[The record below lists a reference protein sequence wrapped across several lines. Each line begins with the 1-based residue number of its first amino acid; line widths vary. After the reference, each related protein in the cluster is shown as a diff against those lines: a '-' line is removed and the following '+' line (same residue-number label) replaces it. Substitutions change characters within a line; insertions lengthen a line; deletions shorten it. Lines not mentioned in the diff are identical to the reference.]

1 MACWVSPL
9 KLANFPN
16 ARFSQVGPPEKP
28 NNTSGAQPNLPK
40 TGFFVQAIIKLN
52 FLYIK
57 FWDKI
62 LFMEPIEEVTL
73 LYGITKALNEHLDLK
88 KSLYKVMD
96 LLSSSMNM
104 VRGTIT
110 ILNPL
115 RNEINIEV
123 AHGMPRNAMQRVKY
137 KLGEGI
143 TGRVIETGKAV
154 AIPKISEEPLF
165 LDRTG
170 SRKKKKGQDHSFIC
184 VPVKKG
190 KQVIGALSVDRP
202 FDKSYSLKSGQKLL
216 SVVATML
223 ASHVIKLETI
233 RLEKEHLKEENRRLQ
248 NVLKDKYSIGNI
260 IGNSNKMRE
269 VFQMISQVSK
279 SNATVLIRGESGTG
293 KELVANSIHYNSH
306 REKNPFIKVNCAALP
321 ATLIESEL
329 FGHEK
334 GSFTGAIKQKIGKFE
349 LAHKG
354 TIFLDEIGSID
365 LEVQANLLRI
375 LQEKEF
381 ERVGGQRTIK
391 TDVRI
396 IAATNKNLERSVEEE
411 TFRSDLYYRLNV
423 FPIYLPPLRERKTD
437 ILLLADF
444 FLEKY
449 AVENSKDIKRF
460 STPAIDML
468 MEYHWPGNVRELE
481 NCIERAVLLCEE
493 GVIHSYHLPPTLQT
507 GKESDTVPALS
518 LEDAIANLEREMII
532 DALKNTRGNITI
544 AAKIL
549 QTTVRKFAY
558 KAQKYGV
565 EYKNYR

>member
-1 MACWVSPL
+1 M
-9 KLANFPN
+9 K
-16 ARFSQVGPPEKP
+16 
-28 NNTSGAQPNLPK
+28 
-40 TGFFVQAIIKLN
+40 
-52 FLYIK
+52 
-57 FWDKI
+57 
-62 LFMEPIEEVTL
+62 PIEEITM
-73 LYGITKALNEHLDLK
+73 LYEITKALNAHLVLK
-88 KSLYKVMD
+88 KSLYKVLD
-96 LLSSSMNM
+96 ILSNSMNM

-110 ILNPL
+110 ILNPM
-115 RNEINIEV
+115 RNEIRIEV
-123 AHGMPRNAMQRVKY
+123 AHGLTRNAMERVKY

-143 TGRVIETGKAV
+143 TGRVIETGEAV
-154 AIPKISEEPLF
+154 SIPKISEEPHF

-170 SRKKKKGQDHSFIC
+170 SRKKRKDGDQSFIC

-190 KQVIGALSVDRP
+190 KQVIGALSVDRL
-202 FDKSYSLKSGQKLL
+202 FDESYSLESGEKLL
-216 SVVATML
+216 SVIATMI

-233 RLEKEHLKEENRRLQ
+233 QMDKERLREENRRLQ
-248 NVLKDKYSIGNI
+248 TVLKDKYSISNI

-293 KELVANSIHYNSH
+293 KELVANSLHYNSL

-334 GSFTGAIKQKIGKFE
+334 GAFTGAIKQKIGKFE

-354 TIFLDEIGSID
+354 TIFLDEIGSIGLD
-365 LEVQANLLRI
+365 IQANLLRI

-381 ERVGGQRTIK
+381 ERVGGHRTIK

-396 IAATNKNLERSVEEE
+396 IAATNKNLERAVEEE
-411 TFRSDLYYRLNV
+411 TFRGDLYYRLNV
-423 FPIYLPPLRERKTD
+423 FPIYMPPLRARKTD
-437 ILLLADF
+437 ILLLADY

-449 AVENSKDIKRF
+449 AKENHKDIKRF

-468 MEYHWPGNVRELE
+468 MTYHWPGNVRELE

-507 GKESDTVPALS
+507 GKESDTVPSLS
-518 LEDAIANLEREMII
+518 LEDAVASLEKEMII
-532 DALKNTRGNITI
+532 DALKNTGGKVVMATQ
-544 AAKIL
+544 IL

-565 EYKNYR
+565 DYRQYR

>member
-1 MACWVSPL
+1 M
-9 KLANFPN
+9 K
-16 ARFSQVGPPEKP
+16 
-28 NNTSGAQPNLPK
+28 
-40 TGFFVQAIIKLN
+40 
-52 FLYIK
+52 
-57 FWDKI
+57 
-62 LFMEPIEEVTL
+62 PIEEITL
-73 LYGITKALNEHLDLK
+73 LYEITTALNEHLDLK
-88 KSLYKVMD
+88 KSLYKVLD
-96 LLSSSMNM
+96 ILSSSMNM
-104 VRGTIT
+104 TQGTIT

-123 AHGMPRNAMQRVKY
+123 AHGLPQNTMAQVKY

-170 SRKKKKGQDHSFIC
+170 SHQKRKGQEISFIC

-190 KQVIGALSVDRP
+190 KQVIGALSVDKP
-202 FDKSYSLKSGQKLL
+202 FDAAYPLKSGEKLL
-216 SVVATML
+216 SVIAAVI
-223 ASHVIKLETI
+223 ASHVVKLETI
-233 RLEKEHLKEENRRLQ
+233 RMDKERLKEENRRLQ
-248 NVLKDKYSIGNI
+248 SVLKDKYSISNI

-293 KELVANSIHYNSH
+293 KELVANSIHYNSL
-306 REKNPFIKVNCAALP
+306 RAKSPFVKVNCAALP

-349 LAHKG
+349 LANKG
-354 TIFLDEIGSID
+354 TIFLDEIGSIGLD
-365 LEVQANLLRI
+365 AQANLLRI

-381 ERVGGQRTIK
+381 ERVGGHRTIK

-396 IAATNKNLERSVEEE
+396 IAATNKNLEVAVEDE
-411 TFRSDLYYRLNV
+411 TFRGDLYYRLNV
-423 FPIYLPPLRERKTD
+423 FPIYMPPLRERKTD
-437 ILLLADF
+437 MLLLADY

-449 AVENSKDIKRF
+449 AAENRKDIKRL

-507 GKESDTVPALS
+507 GKESDTVPTLS
-518 LEDAIANLEREMII
+518 LEDAVGNLEREMII
-532 DALKNTRGNITI
+532 DALKNTRGNVTM

-558 KAQKYGV
+558 KANKFGV
-565 EYKNYR
+565 DYRHYR

>member
-1 MACWVSPL
+1 M
-9 KLANFPN
+9 K
-16 ARFSQVGPPEKP
+16 
-28 NNTSGAQPNLPK
+28 
-40 TGFFVQAIIKLN
+40 
-52 FLYIK
+52 
-57 FWDKI
+57 
-62 LFMEPIEEVTL
+62 PIEEVTL
-73 LYGITKALNEHLDLK
+73 LYEITNALNEHLDLR
-88 KSLYKVMD
+88 KSLYKVLD
-96 LLSSSMNM
+96 ILSSSMNM
-104 VRGTIT
+104 VQGTIT

-123 AHGMPRNAMQRVKY
+123 AHGLAQSTMNRVKY

-143 TGRVIETGKAV
+143 TGKVIETGKAV
-154 AIPKISEEPLF
+154 SIPKISEEPLF
-165 LDRTG
+165 LDRTAT
-170 SRKKKKGQDHSFIC
+170 RKKKHKERSFIC

-202 FDKSYSLKSGQKLL
+202 FDRAYSLKSGEKLL
-216 SVVATML
+216 SVIATMI

-233 RLEKEHLKEENRRLQ
+233 RLEKERLREENRRLQ
-248 NVLKDKYSIGNI
+248 NVLKDKYSISNI
-260 IGNSNKMRE
+260 VGNSNKMRE
-269 VFQMISQVSK
+269 VFQMVSQVCK

-306 REKNPFIKVNCAALP
+306 RAKNPFVKVNCAALP
-321 ATLIESEL
+321 VNLIESEL

-334 GSFTGAIKQKIGKFE
+334 GAFTGAIKQKIGKFE

-354 TIFLDEIGSID
+354 TIFLDEIGSLGLD
-365 LEVQANLLRI
+365 VQANLLRI

-381 ERVGGQRTIK
+381 ERVGGHRTLK

-396 IAATNKNLERSVEEE
+396 IAATNKNLEEAVEDE
-411 TFRSDLYYRLNV
+411 TFRGDLYYRLNV

-437 ILLLADF
+437 ILLLADY

-449 AVENSKDIKRF
+449 AKENHKNIKRL

-507 GKESDTVPALS
+507 GKESGTVPALS
-518 LEDAIANLEREMII
+518 LEDAVASLEKEMII
-532 DALKNTRGNITI
+532 DALKNTRGNITM
-544 AAKIL
+544 AAEIL
-549 QTTVRKFAY
+549 KTTIRKFGY

-565 EYKNYR
+565 DYKFYR

>member
-1 MACWVSPL
+1 M
-9 KLANFPN
+9 K
-16 ARFSQVGPPEKP
+16 
-28 NNTSGAQPNLPK
+28 
-40 TGFFVQAIIKLN
+40 
-52 FLYIK
+52 
-57 FWDKI
+57 
-62 LFMEPIEEVTL
+62 PIEEVTM
-73 LYGITKALNEHLDLK
+73 LYEITKALNEHLVLK
-88 KSLYKVMD
+88 KSLYKVLD
-96 LLSSSMNM
+96 ILSNSMNM

-123 AHGMPRNAMQRVKY
+123 AHGLTHNAMERVKY

-154 AIPKISEEPLF
+154 FIPKISEEPRF

-170 SRKKKKGQDHSFIC
+170 SRKKRKDLDLSFIC

-202 FDKSYSLKSGQKLL
+202 YDKSYPLKRGEKLL
-216 SVVATML
+216 SVIATMI
-223 ASHVIKLETI
+223 ASHVMKLETI
-233 RLEKEHLKEENRRLQ
+233 QMDKERLREENRRLQ
-248 NVLKDKYSIGNI
+248 SVLKDKYSIDNI
-260 IGNSNKMRE
+260 VGNSNKMRE
-269 VFQMISQVSK
+269 VFQMVSQVSK

-293 KELVANSIHYNSH
+293 KELVANSIHYNSL
-306 REKNPFIKVNCAALP
+306 REKNPFVKVNCAALP

-334 GSFTGAIKQKIGKFE
+334 GAFTGAIKQKIGKFE

-354 TIFLDEIGSID
+354 TIFLDEIGSIGLD
-365 LEVQANLLRI
+365 IQANLLRI

-381 ERVGGQRTIK
+381 ERVGGHRTIK

-396 IAATNKNLERSVEEE
+396 IAATNKNLERAVEEE
-411 TFRSDLYYRLNV
+411 SFRGDLYYRLNV
-423 FPIYLPPLRERKTD
+423 FPIYMPPLRERKTD
-437 ILLLADF
+437 ILLLADY

-449 AVENSKDIKRF
+449 ATENNKDIKRF

-481 NCIERAVLLCEE
+481 NCIERSVLLCEE

-507 GKESDTVPALS
+507 GKESDTVPAVS
-518 LEDAIANLEREMII
+518 LEDAVANLEREMII
-532 DALKNTRGNITI
+532 DALKNTRGNITL
-544 AAKIL
+544 ATKIL

-565 EYKNYR
+565 DYRHYR

>member
-1 MACWVSPL
+1 M
-9 KLANFPN
+9 K
-16 ARFSQVGPPEKP
+16 
-28 NNTSGAQPNLPK
+28 
-40 TGFFVQAIIKLN
+40 
-52 FLYIK
+52 
-57 FWDKI
+57 
-62 LFMEPIEEVTL
+62 PIEEVTM
-73 LYGITKALNEHLDLK
+73 LYEITKALNAHLVLK
-88 KSLYKVMD
+88 KSLYKVLD
-96 LLSSSMNM
+96 ILSNSMNM

-110 ILNPL
+110 ILNPM
-115 RNEINIEV
+115 RNEIHIEV
-123 AHGMPRNAMQRVKY
+123 AHGLTRNAMERVKY

-143 TGRVIETGKAV
+143 TGRVIETGEAV
-154 AIPKISEEPLF
+154 SIPKISEEPLF

-170 SRKKKKGQDHSFIC
+170 SRKKRKDGDQSFIC

-202 FDKSYSLKSGQKLL
+202 FDASYSLQSGEKLL
-216 SVVATML
+216 SVIATMI
-223 ASHVIKLETI
+223 ASHVVKLETI
-233 RLEKEHLKEENRRLQ
+233 QMDRERLREENRRLQ
-248 NVLKDKYSIGNI
+248 NVLKDKYRIGNI

-293 KELVANSIHYNSH
+293 KELVANSIHYNSL
-306 REKNPFIKVNCAALP
+306 REKNPFVKVNCAALP
-321 ATLIESEL
+321 TTLIESEL

-334 GSFTGAIKQKIGKFE
+334 GAFTGAIKQKIGKFE

-354 TIFLDEIGSID
+354 TIFLDEIGSIGLD
-365 LEVQANLLRI
+365 VQANLLRI

-381 ERVGGQRTIK
+381 ERVGGHRTLK

-396 IAATNKNLERSVEEE
+396 IAATNKNLERAVEEE
-411 TFRSDLYYRLNV
+411 TFRGDLYYRLNV
-423 FPIYLPPLRERKTD
+423 FPIYMPPLRARKTD
-437 ILLLADF
+437 ILLLADY

-449 AVENSKDIKRF
+449 ALENHKDIKRF

-493 GVIHSYHLPPTLQT
+493 GVVHSYHLPPTLQT
-507 GKESDTVPALS
+507 GKESDTVPSLS
-518 LEDAIANLEREMII
+518 LEDAVASLEKEMII
-532 DALKNTRGNITI
+532 DALKNTAGNVTM
-544 AAKIL
+544 ATKIL

-565 EYKNYR
+565 DYRQYR

>member
-1 MACWVSPL
+1 MKVL
-9 KLANFPN
+9 K
-16 ARFSQVGPPEKP
+16 
-28 NNTSGAQPNLPK
+28 T
-40 TGFFVQAIIKLN
+40 
-52 FLYIK
+52 
-57 FWDKI
+57 
-62 LFMEPIEEVTL
+62 IEEVTL
-73 LYGITKALNEHLDLK
+73 LYEITNALNEHLDLR
-88 KSLYKVMD
+88 KSLYKVLD
-96 LLSSSMNM
+96 ILSSSMNM
-104 VRGTIT
+104 VQGTIT

-123 AHGMPRNAMQRVKY
+123 AHGLTQSTMNRVKY

-143 TGRVIETGKAV
+143 TGKVIETGKAV
-154 AIPKISEEPLF
+154 SIPKISQEPLF
-165 LDRTG
+165 LDRTAT
-170 SRKKKKGQDHSFIC
+170 RKKKPRKERSFIC

-202 FDKSYSLKSGQKLL
+202 FEKAYSLKGGEQLL
-216 SVVATML
+216 SVIAAMI

-233 RLEKEHLKEENRRLQ
+233 RLEKEQLREENRRLQ
-248 NVLKDKYSIGNI
+248 NVLKDKYSISSI
-260 IGNSNKMRE
+260 VGNSNKMRE
-269 VFQMISQVSK
+269 VFQMVSQVCR

-306 REKNPFIKVNCAALP
+306 RAKNPFVKVNCAALP
-321 ATLIESEL
+321 VNLIESEL

-334 GSFTGAIKQKIGKFE
+334 GAFTGAIKQKIGKFE

-354 TIFLDEIGSID
+354 TIFLDEIGSLGLD
-365 LEVQANLLRI
+365 VQASLLRI

-381 ERVGGQRTIK
+381 ERVGGHRTLK
-391 TDVRI
+391 ADVRI
-396 IAATNKNLERSVEEE
+396 IAATNKNLEEAVEDES
-411 TFRSDLYYRLNV
+411 FRGDLYYRLNV

-437 ILLLADF
+437 IMLLAEH

-449 AVENSKDIKRF
+449 ARENHKKIKRL

-493 GVIHSYHLPPTLQT
+493 GVIHSYHLPPSLQT
-507 GKESDTVPALS
+507 GKESGTVPALS
-518 LEDAIANLEREMII
+518 LEDAVASLEKEMLI
-532 DALKNTRGNITI
+532 DALKNTRGNITT
-544 AAKIL
+544 AAEIL

-565 EYKNYR
+565 DYKHYR